1 MKRRQ
6 LGRTGPTT
14 SMIGLG
20 CMAMSGVYGP
30 SERSESLATIRAAL
44 DAGVTLLDTGD
55 FYGMGHNE
63 LLIGEVMREV
73 ARDSVVLSVKFGVL
87 RDVFGRP
94 SGLDCRPKAIRSFIA
109 YSLTRL
115 GVDHVDIYR
124 PARLDPDV
132 PIEETIG
139 AIADLVKA
147 GYVRHIGLSEVDA
160 GTIERA
166 AAVHPITDL
175 QIDYSLISRGVEGDT
190 LDTCRR
196 HGIAVTAYGVLAR
209 GLISGHWQRDAERVA
224 GDARWQDPRFGGE
237 NLERHMRLVDVLQD
251 IAGTRKVS
259 VAQIAIAWVA
269 ARGQD
274 IVPVVGARRRVRLD
288 EMLGAVELDLTQEDL
303 VTIEWAA
310 SPP

>member
-30 SERSESLATIRAAL
+30 SERSEGLATIRAAL
-44 DAGVTLLDTGD
+44 DAGITLLDTGD

-94 SGLDCRPKAIRSFIA
+94 NGLDCRPKAIRSFIA

-175 QIDYSLISRGVEGDT
+175 QIDYSLISRGVEGDI

-224 GDARWQDPRFGGE
+224 GTPAGRTLAVRARTWSGTCGLSTCCRTSPGPGTSAWRRSRSPGSRRAGRTSSRWWGRDAGCGS
-237 NLERHMRLVDVLQD
+237 
-251 IAGTRKVS
+251 TRCW
-259 VAQIAIAWVA
+259 AWSSW
-269 ARGQD
+269 
-274 IVPVVGARRRVRLD
+274 
-288 EMLGAVELDLTQEDL
+288 T
-303 VTIEWAA
+303 
-310 SPP
+310 